1 MALSRLGNTRRS
13 ENFTWPGF
21 VDALASLLMVFVFVL
36 MVFVLIQA
44 NLAYGRVL
52 FFWWAWHCFWA
63 MLRDKASAPIKTVN
77 PVQPRKTM
85 TKTLRAQILICPVGR
100 SPCISVLV

>member
-21 VDALASLLMVFVFVL
+21 VDALASLLMVIIFVL

-44 NLAYGRVL
+44 NLVYRVSGSVQRGFGFGL
-52 FFWWAWHCFWA
+52 F
-63 MLRDKASAPIKTVN
+63 
-77 PVQPRKTM
+77 
-85 TKTLRAQILICPVGR
+85 R
-100 SPCISVLV
+100 SEGG